1 MGRAKHETR
10 KITNP
15 ATKRERCLGHFE
27 ALRIPITPDA
37 LDAAL
42 LRAEKEALP
51 YLSFLDLVLGDQ
63 ATKRRERS
71 IERRIHDA
79 HFAETKTLEAFDW
92 DFNKKAI
99 DRQQME
105 QLATGD
111 FIERR
116 TNLIMIGLSGVGKSH
131 LMQAIGRKACALG
144 YRVLYRTSAQL
155 ISDLTA
161 SLADKTLPQ
170 KLSYYSRPQLLIIDE
185 WGFDRVERLESPQA
199 AHLLYKVIA
208 SRSQQSSTALISNID
223 FDRWGDYLADGP
235 LAMGF
240 VDRLIEGAIIIKI
253 KGDSYRAWHN
263 RIGRPSSHGGDSAA
277 SAPETASAKIQT

>member
-1 MGRAKHETR
+1 MGRTKYLTR
-10 KITNP
+10 IMTSP
-15 ATKRERCLGHFE
+15 ATMRERCQSHFDI
-27 ALRIPITPDA
+27 LRIPITPDA

-51 YLSFLDLVLGDQ
+51 HLSFLDLVLGDQ

-71 IERRIHDA
+71 IERRIGDA
-79 HFAETKTLEAFDW
+79 HFAEIKTLEAFDW
-92 DFNKKAI
+92 NFNKKAI

-116 TNLIMIGLSGVGKSH
+116 TNLIMIGQSGVGKSH
-131 LMQAIGRKACALG
+131 LMQAIGRRACALG

-155 ISDLTA
+155 ITDLTA

-170 KLSYYSRPQLLIIDE
+170 KLRYYSRPQLLIIDE

-208 SRSQQSSTALISNID
+208 SRNQHNSTALISNID

-253 KGDSYRAWHN
+253 KGDSYRARRN
-263 RIGRPSSHGGDSAA
+263 RNGKPSSHDGGSAA
-277 SAPETASAKIQT
+277 SAPEIAPTKVQK

>member
-1 MGRAKHETR
+1 ML
-10 KITNP
+10 KIS
-15 ATKRERCLGHFE
+15 
-27 ALRIPITPDA
+27 ITPEA

-51 YLSFLDLVLGDQ
+51 PMSFLDVVLGEQ
-63 ATKRRERS
+63 AAKRRERS
-71 IERRIHDA
+71 IHRRICDA
-79 HFAETKTLEAFDW
+79 HFAEIKTLEAFDW
-92 DFNKKAI
+92 EFNKKAI

-116 TNLIMIGLSGVGKSH
+116 TNLIIIGRSGVGKSH

-161 SLADKTLPQ
+161 SLADKTLPE
-170 KLSYYSRPQLLIIDE
+170 KLRLYGRPELLIVDE
-185 WGFDRVERLESPQA
+185 WGFDRVERMECPEA

-208 SRSQQSSTALISNID
+208 SRNQHCSTALLSNID

-235 LAMGF
+235 LAMAF
-240 VDRLIEGAIIIKI
+240 LDRLIEGAIIIKI
-253 KGDSYRAWHN
+253 KGDSYRARRN
-263 RIGRPSSHGGDSAA
+263 RNGKSASPDGDQVTAPEAA
-277 SAPETASAKIQT
+277 SRKLQS

>member
-1 MGRAKHETR
+1 MGRAKYETR
-10 KITNP
+10 IMTSP
-15 ATKRERCLGHFE
+15 AILRERCLNHFDI
-27 ALRIPITPDA
+27 LRIPITPDA

-51 YLSFLDLVLGDQ
+51 HLGFLDLVLGDQ

-71 IERRIHDA
+71 IERRIRDA
-79 HFAETKTLEAFDW
+79 HFAETKTLESFDW
-92 DFNKKAI
+92 NFNKKAI

-105 QLATGD
+105 QLATGE
-111 FIERR
+111 FIQRR
-116 TNLIMIGLSGVGKSH
+116 TNLIMIGQSGVGKSH
-131 LMQAIGRKACALG
+131 LVQAIGRKACALG
-144 YRVLYRTSAQL
+144 YHVLYRTSAQL

-170 KLSYYSRPQLLIIDE
+170 KLRHYSRPQLLIIDE

-208 SRSQQSSTALISNID
+208 SRNQQCSTALVSNID

-253 KGDSYRAWHN
+253 KGDSYRARRN
-263 RIGRPSSHGGDSAA
+263 RNGKSSSQDSAA
-277 SAPETASAKIQT
+277 ATPETAPTNIQS